1 VVKGVNSITGP
12 RAFGVNS
19 QNISLGDS
27 QETMQVENKP
37 TAGFSYKRSHFGSP
51 FTIKQTLGIC
61 QEPSWGPKNPNR
73 SQAKR
78 IAALQVKHYSRILLM
93 QSGE

>member
-1 VVKGVNSITGP
+1 MVRGLNNITGP
-12 RAFGVNS
+12 WAVEVNC
-19 QNISLGDS
+19 QNISLGNP

-37 TAGFSYKRSHFGSP
+37 TAGFSYKGSRFGSP
-51 FTIKQTLGIC
+51 THHKATLGTC
-61 QEPSWGPKNPNR
+61 QEPSWGLKNPNR